1 MRSASLSPGRLVEV
15 ESAEDCRDAEGRSG
29 DRWRRDRGVEHTR
42 EFHEV
47 ERERKAAGKGGTS
60 QEGEKKERKRGGGWK
75 REGERK
81 RKRGKKGKEEDWV
94 RERVDTGFAWTA
106 RLVGKTVGRGRSS
119 TSCPCECM
127 CVGTFVRVRLY
138 ERTRTW
144 LDYET
149 LTGI

>member
-1 MRSASLSPGRLVEV
+1 MRE
-15 ESAEDCRDAEGRSG
+15 
-29 DRWRRDRGVEHTR
+29 
-42 EFHEV
+42 
-47 ERERKAAGKGGTS
+47 
-60 QEGEKKERKRGGGWK
+60 
-75 REGERK
+75 
-81 RKRGKKGKEEDWV
+81 RKRGKKGEEEDWV

-127 CVGTFVRVRLY
+127 CVGVFVRLRFY